1 MRRRMMSEKI
11 IRGEPIYQFDCVGM
25 KCIGLENREEVS
37 CEKIGYQG
45 ILADG
50 SFELFEEKECD
61 WSWENIADIF
71 CEEIKP
77 LEIGDIYYLLDI
89 TTWIPV
95 DGELEYNG
103 GGTYPCDTLY
113 VEGGKDIPV
122 PSEVNKA
129 IEWLKLKCLKE
140 HNK

>member
-1 MRRRMMSEKI
+1 MIKEI

-25 KCIGLENREEVS
+25 ECIGLENREEVS

-77 LEIGDIYYLLDI
+77 LEIGDIYYLLHI

-103 GGTYPCDTLY
+103 GGTYPCDTFY
-113 VEGGKDIPV
+113 VEDVEGGKDIPV

-140 HNK
+140 NNK

>member
-1 MRRRMMSEKI
+1 MSEEI

-25 KCIGLENREEVS
+25 KCIGLENGEEVS

-61 WSWENIADIF
+61 WSWESIADIF
-71 CEEIKP
+71 CEEDKP
-77 LEIGDIYYLLDI
+77 LEIGDIYYQLDI
-89 TTWIPV
+89 TRWIPV
-95 DGELEYNG
+95 DGELEYDG
-103 GGTYPCDTLY
+103 GGTYPCDTFH

-140 HNK
+140 NDDEETKG

>member
-1 MRRRMMSEKI
+1 MNEEINNGKS
-11 IRGEPIYQFDCVGM
+11 IYQFDCVAL
-25 KCIGLENREEVS
+25 KCTGLGYSEEVS
-37 CEKIGYQG
+37 YEKIGYQG

-61 WSWENIADIF
+61 WSWKNIADIF
-71 CEEIKP
+71 YEENKAV
-77 LEIGDIYYLLDI
+77 EIGDIYYQLHI
-89 TTWIPV
+89 TTLIPV

-103 GGTYPCDTLY
+103 GGAYPCDTFY

-129 IEWLKLKCLKE
+129 IEWLKLKCLRE
-140 HNK
+140 NNK

>member
-1 MRRRMMSEKI
+1 MSKEI

-77 LEIGDIYYLLDI
+77 LEIGDIYYQLDI

-103 GGTYPCDTLY
+103 GGTYPCDTFY

-140 HNK
+140 NDNDD